1 LRDLTLTVFGQ
12 LTEYGQVKNTD
23 WGNGR
28 HPEQSFVWTHSCIAY
43 SPKEYKN
50 MLWTIFVI
58 LLVLWALG
66 MVTAYTMGGLIHLLL
81 LLAVVVL
88 VIRLFQGR
96 RIA

>member
-1 LRDLTLTVFGQ
+1 
-12 LTEYGQVKNTD
+12 
-23 WGNGR
+23 
-28 HPEQSFVWTHSCIAY
+28 
-43 SPKEYKN
+43 

-58 LLVLWALG
+58 LLVMWALG

-81 LLAVVVL
+81 LVALVVL

>member
-1 LRDLTLTVFGQ
+1 
-12 LTEYGQVKNTD
+12 
-23 WGNGR
+23 
-28 HPEQSFVWTHSCIAY
+28 
-43 SPKEYKN
+43 

-81 LLAVVVL
+81 LVAVVVL